1 MSISIKLKKSM
12 EKGSWI
18 RKMFEEGILLKAK
31 VGADKVYDLSLGNP
45 IFEPP
50 PKFMELLRSYVE
62 NPGVGLHRYMPN
74 AGLSE
79 TRSAVAESLTNETG
93 LTFSKEDIVMTCG
106 AGGALNII
114 IKTLINPG
122 DEIIVFAPYFAEY
135 FFYADN
141 HGGKCVVVE
150 HDDKFMPKLSMLE
163 SLVTEKTKMVI
174 INSPNNPSG
183 VVYPTAVL
191 TKLGQIIKKLETKYG
206 RDIFIVSDEPYRKI
220 IYKDDPYSHI
230 YSAHSNTIVATSHS
244 KDLGLAG
251 ERIGYVAVNP
261 YHENKG
267 EIIDGLTFSN
277 RVLGFVN
284 APALIQ
290 HLVTNLQNETVN
302 VEKYKQNRDFLWT
315 QLTDIGYEV
324 IKPEGAFYMFPK
336 CPIQDDVQ
344 YVNKLRENNV
354 LVVPGS
360 GFGSPGYFRI
370 SYCVDENTL
379 QGCIDGFRK
388 VFLDHT

>member
-1 MSISIKLKKSM
+1 M

-284 APALIQ
+284 APAIIQ

>member
-150 HDDKFMPKLSMLE
+150 HDDKLMPKLSMLE

-388 VFLDHT
+388 VFLDQT

>member
-284 APALIQ
+284 APAIIQ